1 MAMGSDGHRDLDAIS
16 IRQITAR
23 QRATWA
29 RGDFHVLALQVLAAS
44 DALVQAI
51 DPHAGDRVLDVA
63 CGSGNAAL
71 VAARRYCEVTGIDY
85 VPALLERATMRAAAE
100 GTTIRFEVADAQALP
115 FEDQSFDALTSVFG
129 VMFAPSQPQAAAEMV
144 RVCRPGGTI
153 GLASW
158 TPGGFAGRFFRA
170 HAQHLPPP
178 PGLADPTRWGTEAG
192 LRELFGDRVAFRFET
207 RDVFQY
213 FRTIE
218 HALDVFQRYFGP
230 TNGAFEAVGEAG
242 REALTRDLL
251 AVLESV
257 NVATDGTVVLKGE
270 YLQATGIRVA

>member
-1 MAMGSDGHRDLDAIS
+1 MESDGHLELDAIS
-16 IRQITAR
+16 VRQITAR

-29 RGDFHVLALQVLAAS
+29 RGDFHVLALQVLGAS
-44 DALVQAI
+44 EALVQAM

-71 VAARRYCEVTGIDY
+71 IAARRYCEVTGIDY
-85 VPALLERATMRAAAE
+85 VPALLERATVRAAAE

-158 TPGGFAGRFFRA
+158 RRGQWYAMQVEATNNYEVSRPISILCGGLDRQIE
-170 HAQHLPPP
+170 HHLFPTFPPE
-178 PGLADPTRWGTEAG
+178 R
-192 LRELFGDRVAFRFET
+192 LREIAPEVRAICERHGVAYKT
-207 RDVFQY
+207 DTWG
-213 FRTIE
+213 RTLKK
-218 HALDVFQRYFGP
+218 AL
-230 TNGAFEAVGEAG
+230 AHVGNLARAG
-242 REALTRDLL
+242 GMREVMREMA
-251 AVLESV
+251 
-257 NVATDGTVVLKGE
+257 
-270 YLQATGIRVA
+270 